1 MSFKIFINAGHGG
14 LDPGAVSKK
23 GTKEADITRK
33 VSSLLACQLIQK
45 GFNVE
50 FFQQNK
56 TLSEVSQVENNSN
69 SDLFISIHCNS
80 FTDSKA
86 NGIETLYYPTSTKG
100 IKLARLV
107 QNELVDATTLHDRGI
122 KARSDLH
129 VLKRTKATAILIEL
143 AFISNPE
150 EEKLLLDEPKIFA
163 DAIAKGINSFFS

>member
-14 LDPGAVSKK
+14 IDAGAVSKK

-56 TLSEVSQVENNSN
+56 TLSEITKVENNSN

-80 FTDSKA
+80 FSDSKA
-86 NGIETLYYPTSTKG
+86 NGAEVLHYPNSTKG
-100 IKLARLV
+100 IKLAKLV
-107 QNELVDATTLHDRGI
+107 QNELIDATTLHDRGI

-143 AFISNPE
+143 AFLSNPE
-150 EEKLLLDEPKIFA
+150 EEKLLLDEPKVFA

>member
-14 LDPGAVSKK
+14 TDPGAVSKK

-56 TLSEVSQVENNSN
+56 TLSEITKVENNSN

-80 FTDSKA
+80 FSDSKA
-86 NGIETLYYPTSTKG
+86 NGVEVLHYPNSTKG
-100 IKLARLV
+100 IKLAKLV

-143 AFISNPE
+143 AFLSNPE